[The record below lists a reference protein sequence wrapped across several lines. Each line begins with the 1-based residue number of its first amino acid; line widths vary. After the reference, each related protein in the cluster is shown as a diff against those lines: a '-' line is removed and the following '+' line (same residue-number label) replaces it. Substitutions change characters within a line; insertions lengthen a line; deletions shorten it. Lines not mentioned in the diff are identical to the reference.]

1 MAGDNCQWQRIG
13 IAIDEVAGGF
23 LGTLQGAAVA
33 DEIQGFAGMNSKAT
47 AEINGV
53 HVAVYPNPASQI
65 LNVILEADFPVWMNL
80 YAADGRLVL
89 QQQLLQET
97 SAIDISKI
105 ASGKYTYSIDADDS
119 HVTGQL
125 LIAE

>member
-1 MAGDNCQWQRIG
+1 
-13 IAIDEVAGGF
+13 
-23 LGTLQGAAVA
+23 
-33 DEIQGFAGMNSKAT
+33 
-47 AEINGV
+47 
-53 HVAVYPNPASQI
+53 
-65 LNVILEADFPVWMNL
+65 MNL